1 MDTNNYVL
9 LRQGQLKPGKNRPFR
24 GLFLL
29 RLKEFMSAYS
39 SQARNGDCDMLT
51 SSFILALLSS
61 LLHGSHRGQDGEVTN
76 PASWCLKRQKER
88 PSLQLFP
95 RFRSNIN
102 ILLFCVLGLSLTAL
116 GRWVCDLD
124 RLLTNHQ

>member
-1 MDTNNYVL
+1 
-9 LRQGQLKPGKNRPFR
+9 
-24 GLFLL
+24 
-29 RLKEFMSAYS
+29 MSAYS
-39 SQARNGDCDMLT
+39 SQARSGNCDMLT
-51 SSFILALLSS
+51 SSFILALLYI
-61 LLHGSHRGQDGEVTN
+61 LLHGSLAEARMGGVSLYPCLSQGQRVTN

-95 RFRSNIN
+95 RFRSSIN

-116 GRWVCDLD
+116 VRWVCDLD